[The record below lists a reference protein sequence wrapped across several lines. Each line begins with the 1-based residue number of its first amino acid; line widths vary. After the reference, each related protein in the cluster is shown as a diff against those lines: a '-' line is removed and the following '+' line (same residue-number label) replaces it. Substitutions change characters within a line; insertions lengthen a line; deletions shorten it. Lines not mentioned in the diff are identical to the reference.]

1 MKIYDYGGKKNL
13 SGERIREA
21 RVVQKLSQNELAA
34 KMQIEGITIERD
46 SISRIE
52 IGTRFVADFE
62 LMISYISIERSNCCG
77 EGLPLVRFKSSASAL
92 IRANSCSRPSF
103 SFRSSSL
110 FISKYGFMMSL
121 SSLTHIRFHGL
132 LFCL

>member
-62 LMISYISIERSNCCG
+62 LMIFAKVLKVDVMWLLG
-77 EGLPLVRFKSSASAL
+77 
-92 IRANSCSRPSF
+92 IR
-103 SFRSSSL
+103 
-110 FISKYGFMMSL
+110 
-121 SSLTHIRFHGL
+121 
-132 LFCL
+132 